1 MRSSNPA
8 LASAFSTKTPDRS
21 LSELLGPPPE
31 ARPSAVDTEVR
42 TDRMTIEGVIHRT
55 LFLLGLLIAGGIF
68 GYQSVTVT
76 DESTVNIPGWVMGA
90 MLVGI
95 GLVFLNL
102 FRPQYAKFVSPA
114 YAVVMGTVVGAISKV
129 YEIRFDGIVLQAAG
143 LTVSVF
149 LLMLALYASRTIRAT
164 PRLISGIVAATGAV
178 FVMYLVTFVLGLFG
192 VDLPFIHDSG
202 PIGILFSLGLVWPGR
217 LQLHPRL
224 LRDRERRGG
233 GRPGGPQLAG
243 CLRHRPDA
251 GVAVPRDAPPAVEA
265 PVLSAVPAGR
275 RSQPGAGSAGPAGL
289 SLAGISTILVGVIRP
304 EPSWRTGRWPPRSTT
319 CLQLSWTWVGTS
331 SAGATSRT
339 TSSSPRR
346 ASTTTSSTRCRG

>member
-31 ARPSAVDTEVR
+31 ARPSGVATEVR

-68 GYQSVTVT
+68 GYRSVTIT

-90 MLVGI
+90 MIVGI

-129 YEIRFDGIVLQAAG
+129 YEIQFDGIVLQAAG

-202 PIGILFSLGLVWPGR
+202 PIGILFSLGLVGLAAFNFILDFYVIENGVAAGAPADRNWQGAFGIV
-217 LQLHPRL
+217 LTLVWLYLELLRL
-224 LRDRERRGG
+224 LSK
-233 GRPGGPQLAG
+233 
-243 CLRHRPDA
+243 LR
-251 GVAVPRDAPPAVEA
+251 
-265 PVLSAVPAGR
+265 S
-275 RSQPGAGSAGPAGL
+275 
-289 SLAGISTILVGVIRP
+289 
-304 EPSWRTGRWPPRSTT
+304 
-319 CLQLSWTWVGTS
+319 
-331 SAGATSRT
+331 
-339 TSSSPRR
+339 
-346 ASTTTSSTRCRG
+346 